1 MIQIKNLKK
10 SFDGKLILKGINLE
24 VQAGEIVALIGASGG
39 GKSTLL
45 RCLCQ
50 LETPSEGEIWVGGKK
65 LDFSA
70 GTHPS
75 DVGMVFQNFHLFPHL
90 NVMQNLTYAPCRV
103 HQLSPQAAEEKADQL
118 LQWAGL
124 SSRKDAYPKT
134 LSGGEKQRVS
144 ILRALMMNPKVM
156 LFDEPTSALD
166 AERVDSFI
174 DLVKSLSSQGMTS
187 LIITHEMSF
196 VKKIAHRVLELN
208 EGELSEKQLALF

>member
-24 VQAGEIVALIGASGG
+24 IQAGEIVALIGPSGG
-39 GKSTLL
+39 GKSTIL

-50 LETPSEGEIWVGGKK
+50 LEIPSEGEIWVGGKK
-65 LDFSA
+65 LDFSSSS
-70 GTHPS
+70 HHS
-75 DVGMVFQNFHLFPHL
+75 DVGMVFQNFHLFPHFS
-90 NVMQNLTYAPCRV
+90 VMQNLTYAPCQV
-103 HQLSPQAAEEKADQL
+103 NQLTSQAAEEKADKL

-124 SSRKDAYPKT
+124 SARRDAYPKT

-144 ILRALMMNPKVM
+144 ILRALMMDPKVM

-174 DLVKSLSSQGMTS
+174 DLVKSLSTQGMTS

-196 VKKIAHRVLELN
+196 VKKVAQRVLELVD
-208 EGELSEKQLALF
+208 GEISEKQI

>member
-10 SFDGKLILKGINLE
+10 SFDGKLILKGIHLE
-24 VQAGEIVALIGASGG
+24 VQAGEIVALIGPSGG

-70 GTHPS
+70 ASHPT

-103 HQLSPQAAEEKADQL
+103 LQLTPKAAEEKAIRL
-118 LQWAGL
+118 LTWAGL
-124 SSRKDAYPKT
+124 SARKDAYPKT

-144 ILRALMMNPKVM
+144 ILRALMMDPKVM

-174 DLVKSLSSQGMTS
+174 DLVKSLSAQGMTS

-196 VKKIAHRVLELN
+196 VKKVAHRVLELN
-208 EGELSEKQLALF
+208 EGELMEKKID